1 MPGFDGT
8 GPQGGGPLT
17 GGGRGYC
24 AGRYGEA
31 APVRG
36 RRRGGRGFG
45 RATGRGMGWGR
56 GPAWGWGPG
65 AAPAWPAQEDAAHL
79 RQREAGLKAELESL
93 RGRLAELEQAQQS
106 E

>member
-1 MPGFDGT
+1 
-8 GPQGGGPLT
+8 
-17 GGGRGYC
+17 
-24 AGRYGEA
+24 
-31 APVRG
+31 
-36 RRRGGRGFG
+36 
-45 RATGRGMGWGR
+45 MGWGR